1 MPCHP
6 QSLAAACLHAAG
18 DLSAHPA
25 GPMLSDAAGDLSAR
39 LAVVPMAQEG
49 RGLDAGPRLVQRL
62 RSAND
67 HRTADIV
74 ERICLEE
81 MAHVAIGAGYPPD
94 SELLLESTWSEAR
107 RA

>member
-1 MPCHP
+1 M
-6 QSLAAACLHAAG
+6 S
-18 DLSAHPA
+18 
-25 GPMLSDAAGDLSAR
+25 AGDLSAR

-81 MAHVAIGAGYPPD
+81 MAHVAVGGALRTACHPLTYMHLRGVQALERVAPRRLLMIGTFAG
-94 SELLLESTWSEAR
+94 S
-107 RA
+107 RAL

>member
-1 MPCHP
+1 MP
-6 QSLAAACLHAAG
+6 
-18 DLSAHPA
+18 
-25 GPMLSDAAGDLSAR
+25 GDLSAR

-81 MAHVAIGAGYPPD
+81 MAHVAVGA
-94 SELLLESTWSEAR
+94 SRRLESPGFSEGQIQCLCSTWMHASIR
-107 RA
+107 

>member
-1 MPCHP
+1 MGFIKF
-6 QSLAAACLHAAG
+6 LRRA
-18 DLSAHPA
+18 D
-25 GPMLSDAAGDLSAR
+25 AGDLSAR

-49 RGLDAGPRLVQRL
+49 RGLDAGERLVQRL

-81 MAHVAIGAGYPPD
+81 MAHVAVGAPQYGRMCCIPLTHPL
-94 SELLLESTWSEAR
+94 SQGCANCSRIPTGPRQR
-107 RA
+107 RSSSV

>member
-1 MPCHP
+1 VC
-6 QSLAAACLHAAG
+6 
-18 DLSAHPA
+18 
-25 GPMLSDAAGDLSAR
+25 AGDLSAR

-49 RGLDAGPRLVQRL
+49 RGLDAGERLVQRL

-81 MAHVAIGAGYPPD
+81 MAHVAVGAPH
-94 SELLLESTWSEAR
+94 AI
-107 RA
+107 A